1 MTGPVVRQGPEP
13 DRGLPRLCF
22 YSFNLVNLYRA
33 KPTGMVGGAEVQ
45 YRQIGMALSS
55 DHDIHIVTVPP
66 AVDDLVVPTG
76 HTLHLVPD
84 PKAGRIGRFLKRS
97 AGFWRS
103 FTRADAACYF
113 ERGAGFATFLLALH
127 CKLHRRPFVYHWASD
142 DDLQGK
148 RMSEFPALRPFFV
161 WGRRMAA
168 AQVCQTQV
176 QMDLLTPRERR
187 KAVII
192 PNLLD
197 TSIPWR
203 PAPGGDLVLWVGS
216 IKPQAKRPDRFL
228 DLAEALPARR
238 FRMCGDLRGSAEFQK
253 SFRERLAK
261 LPNVDWVG
269 FVERSDLP
277 PHYAAARCLVNT
289 SDFEGFPNTF
299 LEACA
304 SGVPC
309 VSLNVDPNGI
319 LASGAGRFLAGDA
332 TALGPAVEGLFQDK
346 AWRDARKACA
356 QVALDHAPEASARRH
371 RELLA
376 RLGVD

>member
-1 MTGPVVRQGPEP
+1 MAVDTRPGPQA

-33 KPTGMVGGAEVQ
+33 RPTGMVGGAEVQ
-45 YRQIGMALSS
+45 YRQIAQALAA
-55 DHDIHIVTVPP
+55 DHDIHVVTVPP
-66 AVDDLVVPTG
+66 AADDLAIPQG

-84 PKAGRIGRFLKRS
+84 PKARPLGRFLRRS

-103 FTRADAACYF
+103 FTKADAACSF

-142 DDLQGK
+142 DDLHGR
-148 RMSEFPALRPFFV
+148 RMTEFPALRPFFV
-161 WGRRMAA
+161 WGRRMAT
-168 AQVCQTQV
+168 AQVCQTEAQLA
-176 QMDLLTPRERR
+176 MLGPRERR
-187 KAVII
+187 RAVVI

-203 PAPGGDLVLWVGS
+203 AGPGGDRVLWVGS
-216 IKPQAKRPDRFL
+216 IKLQAKRPDLFL
-228 DLAEALPARR
+228 DLAAALPQRR
-238 FRMCGDLRGSAEFQK
+238 FRMCGDLRGPAGFQAA
-253 SFRERLAK
+253 FRKRLAD
-261 LPNVDWVG
+261 LPNVEWVG
-269 FVERSDLP
+269 FVERQDLP
-277 PHYAAARCLVNT
+277 AHYATARCLVNT

-309 VSLNVDPNGI
+309 LSLNVDPNGI
-319 LASGAGRFLAGDA
+319 LAQGAGRFLEGDPS
-332 TALGPAVEGLFQDK
+332 ALPAAVEELFQDA
-346 AWRDARKACA
+346 AWSAARQACQ
-356 QVALDHAPEASARRH
+356 QVARDHAPEASARRH

-376 RLGVD
+376 RLGVA